1 MIVVIYDA
9 FIQGLFAYPQ
19 TPELRLRI
27 SIITTAKSTKQY
39 DARTG
44 LINALSSL
52 FSLLKILNEIFILT
66 GLGIRT
72 APGLDVVKA
81 ISAKAKS
88 CSSHSSLSN
97 REW

>member
-1 MIVVIYDA
+1 MKEWLQTAFYLAMVILA
-9 FIQGLFAYPQ
+9 
-19 TPELRLRI
+19 I
-27 SIITTAKSTKQY
+27 SKSTEQY